1 MRPEKQER
9 MIREDFRRLNV
20 LIIGDVMV
28 DEYVTGKVSR
38 ISPEA
43 PIPVLNFKAVE
54 RIAGGASNVAYNV
67 AELGGRVA
75 MLGVLGDDAA
85 GKWLLEH
92 LQSRQIKT
100 DGLVVE
106 TGRPTTI
113 KRRFATKSQ
122 QLLRVDM
129 ENTEPIKAAAREKL
143 LSMLEQAADS
153 ADAVILSDYQKGVLA
168 SADFVKQIIA
178 VCKAHQLI
186 VTVDSK
192 SSEIAAFQ
200 HASFVK
206 PNNLELEAAVG
217 IKITDDKSL
226 DAAGDYYLKKSGA
239 DALIVT
245 RGANGISLFETGK
258 QRRDYPSK
266 AVQVYDVTGAGD
278 TVISAATLGLTSGMT
293 LEEAVI
299 LGNTAAGVVI
309 SKAGTVPITAEELI
323 KEISGR

>member
-1 MRPEKQER
+1 MRTEKQER

-85 GKWLLEH
+85 GKWMLEH

>member
-85 GKWLLEH
+85 GKWMLEH

-239 DALIVT
+239 EALIVT